1 MRSMRRPLAVDGLIV
16 AVAAAAMIELWL
28 SRRDDASVAT
38 TLLALGATA
47 TLLAHRG
54 SPAVAVL
61 AAAGAQAA
69 LLEQMPRPMISMAVA
84 LALAAALAGAA
95 STARTRRAWAVGFV
109 GLAGVVAVSADYA
122 LRFRPD
128 RDAVA
133 FAVVAAAAAVCWAGS
148 FLLVRLTEHADT
160 SGATG
165 AALSRQG
172 TGPDAE
178 SDRRMA
184 VARDVADAVS
194 SELSALLVETVAAQQ
209 ALVRDAHP
217 EDSLLRM
224 RAAEE
229 HAYQASNDLR
239 RLLAATGLAA
249 TVSTPGDTAETATD
263 DSAEASDRSVAG
275 SLAERPS

>member
-1 MRSMRRPLAVDGLIV
+1 MRRPLAVDGLIV

-122 LRFRPD
+122 LRFRPG
-128 RDAVA
+128 RDTVA